1 MTIYHVTGC
10 SLPRIKSNVSS
21 EFRVHLGVLW
31 SVATLD
37 VEEGLATRDYIAH
50 SEMVDVNMTSIS
62 ETIIPEGKSS
72 KFIIEGVADCAS
84 ALKLVLF

>member
-1 MTIYHVTGC
+1 M
-10 SLPRIKSNVSS
+10 
-21 EFRVHLGVLW
+21 
-31 SVATLD
+31 D

-72 KFIIEGVADCAS
+72 RFIIEGVALS
-84 ALKLVLF
+84 ERIKIPPF